1 MNKVYKRIQAE
12 LDKNRVDE
20 WHSVI
25 PLSEDGN
32 SLLEVM
38 VEVSEPNVLSG
49 ENGLFLHENEQSVI
63 KPKDAYTT
71 DAYGMMFED
80 NDYIYNIFAVSGGC
94 DHHEGHIAQITRHDK
109 QRSQNY
115 TALIAC
121 VFPSRGITRAKSRV

>member
-109 QRSQNY
+109 QRS
-115 TALIAC
+115 
-121 VFPSRGITRAKSRV
+121 